1 MQVFLIRLRSV
12 RDVQDFVS
20 LSTNQ
25 PFQVDV
31 SDGSFTAN
39 GKSFMEMFC
48 LCLASPL
55 TVTADCGEE
64 ALAPYLETIQKFL
77 QF

>member
-25 PFQVDV
+25 SFQVDV
-31 SDGSFTAN
+31 SDGSFTAHGN
-39 GKSFMEMFC
+39 SFMEMFC

-55 TVTADCGEE
+55 TVTADCGEDE
-64 ALAPYLETIQKFL
+64 LARYQDTIRKFL
-77 QF
+77 HT